1 MDISKLRIDNFKKI
15 AYVNFEDKTCD
26 DYDEYDVI
34 IYKINVLEDI
44 PAFVDY
50 VNARKMS
57 VENRVI
63 MVYEKGDKIVNK
75 NTIIKPFKENI
86 YIDFVLKAPMLC
98 SLDKKLSAFVLK
110 KENIC

>member
-1 MDISKLRIDNFKKI
+1 MDISKLRIDSFKKI
-15 AYVNFEDKTCD
+15 AYVNFEDKLCD
-26 DYDEYDVI
+26 EFDEYEVI

-57 VENRVI
+57 VENRLV
-63 MVYEKGDKIVNK
+63 MVYEKGGKTVNK
-75 NTIIKPFKENI
+75 NSIIKPFKENI
-86 YIDFVLKAPMLC
+86 YLDFVLKAPMLC

-110 KENIC
+110 KENTC